1 MTQLACTRRDIA
13 LEERVAI
20 GRAPAG
26 GRVDRKSKLIRG
38 VKILGFHSRN
48 PGAVLG
54 KDFADMAGYDY
65 DPAAIKE
72 ALPLYEGAPVNLD
85 HLESKRDGNGMRVP
99 EGSRHVKQRFGKLQ
113 NVRVESDGAYADIRY
128 LDNHPLTPMVL
139 EAAEEMPDVFTM
151 SHHAHGEVDKGS
163 DNRGKV
169 TKINQV
175 HSVDLI
181 AERPGT
187 TTSLFESSPMDDD
200 GAMTS
205 KAAAQCNASTDVT
218 AGKSGRRSRVSDSRG
233 SFCQEVMA
241 ACKSEDLD
249 LPGTV
254 FQVLGAILK
263 VAKSAPQGPNEGPG
277 CDDDTYVAEDDD
289 GAEAEESA
297 DDDSDQAMQES
308 LGQTARVAGLRKR
321 IRLLEARETACILLS
336 QRGLALTPELI
347 TAVAAQE
354 DEPAQQALI
363 ESLTAAPPGR
373 AMGALPSL
381 PALKPFVSRPRSA
394 APLLQS
400 ATKAAR
406 LGPSDAMQDLLLSL
420 GRARLK

>member
-1 MTQLACTRRDIA
+1 
-13 LEERVAI
+13 
-20 GRAPAG
+20 
-26 GRVDRKSKLIRG
+26 

-65 DPAAIKE
+65 DPAAIKQ

-163 DNRGKV
+163 ENRGKV

-205 KAAAQCNASTDVT
+205 EAAAQSNASTNVT
-218 AGKSGRRSRVSDSRG
+218 AGHSGRRSQGSDSRG
-233 SFCQEVMA
+233 SFCEEVMA
-241 ACKSEDLD
+241 VCKSEDLD

-263 VAKSAPQGPNEGPG
+263 VAKSAPQGPNEDPG

-297 DDDSDQAMQES
+297 NDDSDQAMQES

-354 DEPAQQALI
+354 DEHAQQTLI
-363 ESLTAAPPGR
+363 ESLTAVPPG
-373 AMGALPSL
+373 GALVAR
-381 PALKPFVSRPRSA
+381 PALKPLVSRPRSA
-394 APLLQS
+394 APLPLS
-400 ATKAAR
+400 ASKAAR

-420 GRARLK
+420 GRPRLK